1 MNQRTST
8 RIEIDHNAQEPLPLQ
23 ICSGLRNLILTGE
36 LPAGAR
42 MISTR
47 RTAAELGVSRNTV
60 MAAHAML
67 LAEGYLETRVG
78 DGTFVAEEAAFQ
90 PQPMAGPDPLP
101 PFDYRPYRFDA
112 IDFRAGIP
120 DLRRFPVS
128 IWKRLSRG
136 VWDGIAPLDLTYGQP
151 EGRVEL
157 RRQITAYLCAYR
169 GVRCHPD
176 QILVTSGATQ
186 AMGIVGRLLLRGD
199 RRICLLE
206 DPTAPDFR
214 RILKDLEARIESVP
228 VDGQGLVTDELPA
241 AVKPAFI
248 SVSPSHQYPLG
259 VTMPFARRARLLEF
273 ARRAG
278 AYVVENDHD
287 GVFRYDSPPTGSIQ
301 CMDPPRVVHIGSFS
315 TTLFP
320 SLRIGYAVLPPE
332 LVALGRE
339 GKWFADIHAPVI
351 DQLILARFMEEG
363 AFDRYRRS
371 MSKRYGRTR
380 ALLVDALTRNF
391 GGGVQVLGSPA
402 GLHLCARF
410 PGIKFTFKILNRINL
425 AGVGVYPVEELAV
438 RKGRWEDT
446 LALGYGMLDARSINV
461 GISILKRCVPPQ

>member
-1 MNQRTST
+1 MKKSVST
-8 RIEIDHNAQEPLPLQ
+8 NIEIDHDAPEPLPLQ
-23 ICSGLRNLILTGE
+23 ICSGLRNLILSGA

-42 MISTR
+42 MSSTR
-47 RTAAELGVSRNTV
+47 RTALELGVSRNSV

-67 LAEGYLETRVG
+67 IAEGYLETRIG
-78 DGTFVAEEAAFQ
+78 DGTFVTADAALQ
-90 PQPMAGPDPLP
+90 PQPIAASASIP

-136 VWDGIAPLDLTYGQP
+136 VWDGSAPLDLTYGQP
-151 EGRVEL
+151 EGRIEL
-157 RRQITAYLCAYR
+157 RRGIAAYLAAYR

-186 AMGIVGRLLLRGD
+186 ALGIVGRLLLRGD
-199 RRICLLE
+199 RKVCLLE
-206 DPTAPDFR
+206 DPAASDSQ
-214 RILKDLEARIESVP
+214 RILNDLGARIEPVP
-228 VDGQGLVTDELPA
+228 VDEQGLVTDELPA
-241 AVKPAFI
+241 VAQPALIF
-248 SVSPSHQYPLG
+248 VSPSHQYPLG
-259 VTMPFARRARLLEF
+259 VTMPLARRARLLEF

-287 GVFRYDSPPTGSIQ
+287 GVFRYDSPPIGSIQ
-301 CMDPPRVVHIGSFS
+301 GMDPARVVHIGSFS

-332 LVALGRE
+332 LVLLGRE
-339 GKWFADIHAPVI
+339 GKWLADVHAPVI

-363 AFDRYRRS
+363 SFDRYRRS
-371 MSKRYGRTR
+371 MSRRYGRTR
-380 ALLVDALTRNF
+380 ELLVDALARNF
-391 GGGVQVLGSPA
+391 GAGVQVLGNAA

-410 PGIKFTFKILNRINL
+410 PGIKFTFKILNRISL
-425 AGVGVYPVEELAV
+425 AGVGVYPVEEHAL
-438 RKGRWEDT
+438 RKGRWEDA
-446 LALGYGMLDARSINV
+446 LVLGYGMLDARSINV
-461 GISILKRCVPPQ
+461 GIAILKRCVPPQ